1 VLYARRIEA
10 QAPYEGK
17 ALTKGAK
24 YLVDGALLSAD
35 DLGDDKEALLLEW
48 QSCHAQKMANFHLH
62 REHSGRFAVFPN
74 DNCPGCRVG
83 SVPPAPLPAQVLSP
97 LAVREESKADDDI
110 ADFIRE
116 FSAHSLL
123 LSRFPRPVLRDGSF
137 PPVAL
142 SKLLAQP
149 PCDPAV
155 LSAWFASAFMLFYQ
169 LHSVFRPVD
178 SSDLLQLFHRLMH
191 WLQRGSKMRGVVSTR
206 VTRSPLP
213 SSMMSCCTTSS
224 LYLRPLGGL
233 SALRLRLLPQWWL
246 PLLRRPRRHAVRSR
260 EKLRARRRAGRPCS
274 GRAWIKRSAGSSSS
288 VPAPSMATTLSS
300 PNGMALLGK
309 SS

>member
-1 VLYARRIEA
+1 LLSLHGFLMSTSSFSALASAPALFARRIEA

-17 ALTKGAK
+17 ALAKGAK

-74 DNCPGCRVG
+74 ENCPGCRVG
-83 SVPPAPLPAQVLSP
+83 SVPPAPLPAQALSP
-97 LAVREESKADDDI
+97 LPVREESKADDDI

-123 LSRFPRPVLRDGSF
+123 LSRFPRPVLVSVRDGSF

-155 LSAWFASAFMLFYQ
+155 LSAWFASSFILFYQ

-178 SSDLLQLFHRLMH
+178 SSDLMQLFHRLMH
-191 WLQRGSKMRGVVSTR
+191 WLQRGSSVDDVQAYFDAWGRKY
-206 VTRSPLP
+206 P
-213 SSMMSCCTTSS
+213 
-224 LYLRPLGGL
+224 
-233 SALRLRLLPQWWL
+233 
-246 PLLRRPRRHAVRSR
+246 RHA
-260 EKLRARRRAGRPCS
+260 KPFAARLHYFTS
-274 GRAWIKRSAGSSSS
+274 GHSGA
-288 VPAPSMATTLSS
+288 
-300 PNGMALLGK
+300 
-309 SS
+309 